1 MPNIK
6 SAKKQMRAAGR
17 KRLRNK
23 HVLSLTKTKIGKAE
37 GLILSGSPDE
47 AQAAVVTTISS
58 LDRAARKGIIHPAN
72 AARRKSRLM
81 KKLNKAHST
90 SSAE

>member
-1 MPNIK
+1 
-6 SAKKQMRAAGR
+6 MRAAGR

-23 HVLSLTKTKIGKAE
+23 PVLSLTKTKIGKAE
-37 GLILSGSPDE
+37 GLILSGPPDE

-81 KKLNKAHST
+81 KKLNKARPA